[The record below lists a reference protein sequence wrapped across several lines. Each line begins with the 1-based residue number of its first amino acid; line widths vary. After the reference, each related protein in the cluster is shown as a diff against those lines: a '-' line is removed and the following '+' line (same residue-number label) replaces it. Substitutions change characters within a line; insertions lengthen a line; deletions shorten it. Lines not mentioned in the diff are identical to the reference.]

1 MNDLFKLFE
10 NFDWESYKEISDSL
24 MQFDEDALDDE
35 IRKFSSLYSSYNAM
49 LSKGKEVLSDEEQ
62 ELTISESKVRSSAK
76 SESRTKLTAKDL
88 DDLVEVSD
96 LVISKRRKVRKAKS
110 KYDLLRGLVKALEA
124 KKDMLI
130 QASSNRRAES
140 KLYNTNQ

>member
-10 NFDWESYKEISDSL
+10 NFDWDSYKEISDSL
-24 MQFDEDALDDE
+24 MQFDEDALDEE
-35 IRKFSSLYSSYNAM
+35 IRKFSSMYSYYNAL
-49 LSKGKEVLSDEEQ
+49 LSKGKEILSEAEHK
-62 ELTISESKVRSSAK
+62 LSVSESTVRAEAK
-76 SESRTKLTAKDL
+76 SASTTKLTAKDL
-88 DDLVEVSD
+88 DDLVVVSD
-96 LVISKRRKVRKAKS
+96 LVQNRRRVVMSAQS

-124 KKDMLI
+124 KKDMLV